1 MLSRI
6 FLASLLLGAVAA
18 TACGGSS
25 FSPEESGESG
35 GTSGHGGTGGGATGG
50 SSATGGSGGTGGS
63 VGGSGGSGGSVG
75 GSGGSGGSVVGSGGS
90 VSGSG
95 GSGGS
100 VGGSGGMGA
109 GGTGGA
115 AGGGSGGAGGST
127 AGSSG
132 AAGAGGT
139 CGFCPRV
146 ACAPAVWITV
156 QASAESPGAIK
167 NLKADAG
174 DLQIE
179 CTPNGTTPCQWTC
192 QAYAPALTQGN
203 HSITLSADGYEPRTL
218 EFTVGERPMCGCCGC
233 GCQNYVQ
240 GTVTLEPNG
249 EDPGTC
255 CANTDTDASNC
266 GECGV
271 VCSSGN
277 CLNAMC
283 PTPQL

>member
-1 MLSRI
+1 MLPRI

-25 FSPEESGESG
+25 FSPEESGGSG
-35 GTSGHGGTGGGATGG
+35 GTSGRGGTGGGATGG

-63 VGGSGGSGGSVG
+63 VGGSGGSLG
-75 GSGGSGGSVVGSGGS
+75 
-90 VSGSG
+90 GSG

-100 VGGSGGMGA
+100 VGGSGGVGA

-139 CGFCPRV
+139 CGLCPRI
-146 ACAPAVWITV
+146 ACAPGVWITV
-156 QASAESPGAIK
+156 QGSAQSPGAIK

-174 DLQIE
+174 DLEIR
-179 CTPNGTTPCQWTC
+179 CNPDVTTPCQWTC
-192 QAYAPALTQGN
+192 QAYAPTLTQGN
-203 HSITLSADGYEPRTL
+203 HSITLSADGYEPSTI
-218 EFTVGERPMCGCCGC
+218 EFTVGEPPMCGC
-233 GCQNYVQ
+233 GCQNYFQ
-240 GTVTLEPNG
+240 GTVTLDPNG

-255 CANTDTDASNC
+255 CANTDNDATNC

-271 VCSSGN
+271 VCSSGS
-277 CLNAMC
+277 CLNGTCAS
-283 PTPQL
+283 PQL